1 METVFMQ
8 RNCGAALL
16 VAALAAEGSSVIR
29 DCSFIRRGYED
40 IGGDFKK
47 LGGLITEDT
56 GTVFYENIQL

>member
-1 METVFMQ
+1 M
-8 RNCGAALL
+8 
-16 VAALAAEGSSVIR
+16 AALAAEGSSVIR

>member
-1 METVFMQ
+1 M
-8 RNCGAALL
+8 R
-16 VAALAAEGSSVIR
+16 
-29 DCSFIRRGYED
+29 D